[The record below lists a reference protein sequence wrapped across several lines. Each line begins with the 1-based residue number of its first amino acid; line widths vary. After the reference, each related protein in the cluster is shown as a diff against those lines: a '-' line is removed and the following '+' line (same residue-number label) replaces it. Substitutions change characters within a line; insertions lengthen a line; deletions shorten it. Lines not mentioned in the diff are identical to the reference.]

1 MPDWLRCGRRVIGL
15 IGGAALLFRMPLMS
29 QTEPA
34 FGIFVVS
41 GSNSDVPALVQGTT
55 DQEDSLNVQICD
67 ELAKGRAAT
76 EIAGHHVTQPVLAA
90 AQEFFQIGWP
100 RSAARWLRSRPPGA
114 TRS

>member
-76 EIAGHHVTQPVLAA
+76 EIAG
-90 AQEFFQIGWP
+90 
-100 RSAARWLRSRPPGA
+100 A
-114 TRS
+114 TTNG